1 MDESNKPKEKINLII
16 GMRLKKRRI
25 MLGISQQELSE
36 AINLSVKQIQ
46 RYEDATTPIAGSILY
61 FFAKLLNVSI
71 KYFLDT
77 DEDTD
82 TSDDYLFDTQ
92 DDNRFLNDII
102 AEDKVEYL
110 VPLKYNTGKEL
121 SYLIKVFTR
130 IQNQQIR
137 QKIVELIRSIAESQD
152 TDTG

>member
-1 MDESNKPKEKINLII
+1 M
-16 GMRLKKRRI
+16 
-25 MLGISQQELSE
+25 SE

-61 FFAKLLNVSI
+61 FFFAKLLNVSI

-77 DEDTD
+77 DEDSD

-110 VPLKYNTGKEL
+110 VPLKYNTEKEL
-121 SYLIKVFTR
+121 SCLIKVFTK

-137 QKIVELIRSIAESQD
+137 QKIVELIRSIVESQD
-152 TDTG
+152 ADTG